1 MLQVAENSIFDE
13 APRERA
19 EKHGVGVLTNSEL
32 WALILRTGMPGLPI
46 TTLTSNLMKANQN
59 SLQMLA
65 RRNREE
71 LTVLDGVGMVKAIQV
86 EAVFELARR
95 YFREEAL
102 EKPVIRS
109 SEDIYRH
116 MVSIIGNLPH
126 EEIWA
131 IYLQRNNKIICERK
145 ITTGSG
151 TASLFDVK
159 KTLRNALTERAEA
172 MVLCHNHPSGNLIP
186 SPQDRDITRK
196 TREACRALDIM
207 FLDHLIVTSH
217 GYYSFADKGDL

>member
-1 MLQVAENSIFDE
+1 MLQIAENSIFDE

-19 EKHGVGVLTNSEL
+19 EKHGVGVLSNSEL

-46 TTLTSNLMKANQN
+46 TTLTSRLMKANQN

-65 RRNREE
+65 RRTREE
-71 LTVLDGVGMVKAIQV
+71 LTVLQGVGMVKAIQV

-95 YFREEAL
+95 YFREEASD
-102 EKPVIRS
+102 KPVIRN

-131 IYLQRNNKIICERK
+131 IYLQRNNKIICERR

-159 KTLRNALTERAEA
+159 KIMRYALTERAES
-172 MVLCHNHPSGNLIP
+172 MVLCHNHPSGNLLP
-186 SPQDRDITRK
+186 SNQDKDITRR
-196 TREACRALDIM
+196 TREACRTMDIT
-207 FLDHLIVTSH
+207 FLDHVIVTSH
-217 GYYSFADKGDL
+217 GYHSFSDNGE